1 MAFLKRTRENLVL
14 FIFIEGQTTML
25 LNNIGLEKEAK
36 GVWECKNIL
45 FLTLMAH

>member
-1 MAFLKRTRENLVL
+1 MVVLKEQEKIL
-14 FIFIEGQTTML
+14 FFYFIEGQTPML

-45 FLTLMAH
+45 FLSLMAH

>member
-1 MAFLKRTRENLVL
+1 
-14 FIFIEGQTTML
+14 ML
-25 LNNIGLEKEAK
+25 LNKIGLEKEVR

>member
-1 MAFLKRTRENLVL
+1 MAFLKEQEKSCS
-14 FIFIEGQTTML
+14 FYFIEGQTTML

-45 FLTLMAH
+45 F

>member
-1 MAFLKRTRENLVL
+1 
-14 FIFIEGQTTML
+14 ML
-25 LNNIGLEKEAK
+25 LNNIGLEKKEAK